1 MRTRILIS
9 KHTLTALLAGG
20 FMAVCLVST
29 SGQDARFFR
38 IAGPVA
44 TRVMGMTADGTITWT
59 NTPTNATFTVQT
71 ATTLHGPSNWEDYVR
86 VPASNAVTVQRI
98 FDRNPPSGMV
108 LIPAGSFTMGDT
120 LDGESDAIPTVSVY
134 VSAFYMDVNL
144 VSYSQWQSVYNWAT
158 SHGYGFDYAGSGKA
172 ANHPV
177 QTIDW
182 YDCVKWCNAR
192 SEKEGRTPAYY
203 TSVAQTTVYRTGEVD
218 VDNGSVNW
226 NTGYRLPTEAEWEK
240 AARGGASGQRFH
252 GATRFRG
259 VRRTITVIP
268 CLLIRLDTPT
278 TLPLRLTMIRPFP
291 TETPEIIPTRVRWV
305 ILRRTGM
312 VFTTWQGMCG
322 SGVGTGMERRMREAV
337 IPVDR
342 YQARTVCFAAAVG
355 PTTRSTAGRRTAT
368 ATSRPTTSTSSGS
381 VPSCP
386 QVSHEQKESG
396 KGGVSAAVGSERG
409 TSGDSPLRDTERDNG
424 ESVMN
429 GIKRARAAVA
439 IFCGAGTFLSAF
451 VRVRAWGA
459 DENVLIY
466 KRP

>member
-44 TRVMGMTADGTITWT
+44 TRVTGMTADGTITWT

-71 ATTLHGPSNWEDYVR
+71 ATTLHGPSNWVDYVR

-158 SHGYGFDYAGSGKA
+158 NHGYGFDYAGSGKA

-240 AARGGASGQRFH
+240 AARGGASGQRFPW
-252 GATRFRG
+252 GNTISWSQANYYAYPLSAGGYAYDVNPTSGYDPTFNDGVYPFTSPVGYFAPNGYGLYDMAGNVWEWCWDWYGTSYAGGSDPRGPVSGSYRVFRG
-259 VRRTITVIP
+259 GGWYGI
-268 CLLIRLDTPT
+268 
-278 TLPLRLTMIRPFP
+278 
-291 TETPEIIPTRVRWV
+291 
-305 ILRRTGM
+305 
-312 VFTTWQGMCG
+312 
-322 SGVGTGMERRMREAV
+322 A
-337 IPVDR
+337 
-342 YQARTVCFAAAVG
+342 FAC
-355 PTTRSTAGRRTAT
+355 RTALRGYDYYP
-368 ATSRPTTSTSSGS
+368 SISYSFIGFRS
-381 VPSCP
+381 VLP
-386 QVSHEQKESG
+386 
-396 KGGVSAAVGSERG
+396 
-409 TSGDSPLRDTERDNG
+409 
-424 ESVMN
+424 
-429 GIKRARAAVA
+429 
-439 IFCGAGTFLSAF
+439 AGQ
-451 VRVRAWGA
+451 
-459 DENVLIY
+459 
-466 KRP
+466 